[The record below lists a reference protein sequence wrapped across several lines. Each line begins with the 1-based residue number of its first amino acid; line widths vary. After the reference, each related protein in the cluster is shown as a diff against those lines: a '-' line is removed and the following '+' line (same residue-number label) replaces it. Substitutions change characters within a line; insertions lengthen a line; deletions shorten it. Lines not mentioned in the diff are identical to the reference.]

1 MNIVNEYG
9 IIGIYYIC
17 VNVIAFI
24 LYGLDK
30 KYARE
35 GRWRIPEKTLLGIAL
50 IGGAAGAW
58 IGMQTFRH
66 KTKHMSFRMLVPLFA
81 VVHMWMIVRYTN
93 LIQWSLNHEIVLV
106 I

>member
-1 MNIVNEYG
+1 MNIVNEYR

-17 VNVIAFI
+17 VNIIAFI

-35 GRWRIPEKTLLGIAL
+35 GRWRIPEKTLLGIAM

-66 KTKHMSFRMLVPLFA
+66 KTKHMSFRTLVPLFA
-81 VVHMWMIVRYTN
+81 VVHVWMLVRYMN
-93 LIQWSLNHEIVLV
+93 LI
-106 I
+106 

>member
-1 MNIVNEYG
+1 MNTELSEYTTS
-9 IIGIYYIC
+9 YYIC
-17 VNVIAFI
+17 VNIIAFI

-35 GRWRIPEKTLLGIAL
+35 GRWRIPEKTLLGIAM

-81 VVHMWMIVRYTN
+81 VVHVWIIIRYTN
-93 LIQWSLNHEIVLV
+93 LM
-106 I
+106 

>member
-35 GRWRIPEKTLLGIAL
+35 VRRRIPEKTLLGIAL

-93 LIQWSLNHEIVLV
+93 LI
-106 I
+106 

>member
-17 VNVIAFI
+17 VNIIAFI

-30 KYARE
+30 KYSRE
-35 GRWRIPEKTLLGIAL
+35 GRWRIPVKTLLGIAM
-50 IGGAAGAW
+50 IGGAVGAW

-81 VVHMWMIVRYTN
+81 VVHVWIIIRYTN
-93 LIQWSLNHEIVLV
+93 LM
-106 I
+106 

>member
-17 VNVIAFI
+17 INIIAFI

-35 GRWRIPEKTLLGIAL
+35 GRWRISEKTLLGIAMV
-50 IGGAAGAW
+50 GGAAGAW

-66 KTKHMSFRMLVPLFA
+66 KTKHMLFRTLVPLFA
-81 VVHMWMIVRYTN
+81 VVHMWIIVSAQN
-93 LIQWSLNHEIVLV
+93 SLIKL
-106 I
+106 

>member
-1 MNIVNEYG
+1 MNILSEFGLIGLYYLGVN
-9 IIGIYYIC
+9 I
-17 VNVIAFI
+17 IAFI

-35 GRWRIPEKTLLGIAL
+35 GRWRIPEKTLLGIAM

-66 KTKHMSFRMLVPLFA
+66 KTKHLSFRVLVPVF
-81 VVHMWMIVRYTN
+81 
-93 LIQWSLNHEIVLV
+93 VLV
-106 I
+106 HVGIIYKLFLP

>member
-1 MNIVNEYG
+1 MNIVNEYR

-17 VNVIAFI
+17 VNIIAFI

-66 KTKHMSFRMLVPLFA
+66 KTKHMSFRTLVPLFA
-81 VVHMWMIVRYTN
+81 VVHVWMLVRYMN
-93 LIQWSLNHEIVLV
+93 LI
-106 I
+106 

>member
-17 VNVIAFI
+17 VNIIAFI

-58 IGMQTFRH
+58 IVMQTFRH
-66 KTKHMSFRMLVPLFA
+66 KTKHMSFRTLVPLFA

-93 LIQWSLNHEIVLV
+93 LI
-106 I
+106 

>member
-9 IIGIYYIC
+9 IIGINYIC

-93 LIQWSLNHEIVLV
+93 LI
-106 I
+106 

>member
-30 KYARE
+30 KYAME
-35 GRWRIPEKTLLGIAL
+35 VRWRIPEKTLLGIAL

-66 KTKHMSFRMLVPLFA
+66 KTKHLSFRMLVPLFA

-93 LIQWSLNHEIVLV
+93 LI
-106 I
+106 

>member
-9 IIGIYYIC
+9 ITGIYYIC

-66 KTKHMSFRMLVPLFA
+66 KTKHMSFRTLVPLFA

-93 LIQWSLNHEIVLV
+93 LI
-106 I
+106 

>member
-35 GRWRIPEKTLLGIAL
+35 GRWRIPEKTLLGSAL

-93 LIQWSLNHEIVLV
+93 LI
-106 I
+106 

>member
-1 MNIVNEYG
+1 MNVINEFGMIGLYYLCMNI
-9 IIGIYYIC
+9 
-17 VNVIAFI
+17 IAFI

-35 GRWRIPEKTLLGIAL
+35 GRWRIPEKTLLGIAM

-66 KTKHMSFRMLVPLFA
+66 KTKHLSFRVLVPVFI
-81 VVHMWMIVRYTN
+81 VVHVGIIAFMIR
-93 LIQWSLNHEIVLV
+93 
-106 I
+106 

>member
-66 KTKHMSFRMLVPLFA
+66 KTKHMSFRTLVPLFA

-93 LIQWSLNHEIVLV
+93 LISWSLNHEIVLA

>member
-1 MNIVNEYG
+1 MNIVNEYR

-17 VNVIAFI
+17 VNIIAFI

-35 GRWRIPEKTLLGIAL
+35 GRWRIPEKTLLGIAM

-66 KTKHMSFRMLVPLFA
+66 KTKHMSFRTLVPLFA
-81 VVHMWMIVRYTN
+81 VVHVWIIVRCTN
-93 LIQWSLNHEIVLV
+93 LI
-106 I
+106 

>member
-1 MNIVNEYG
+1 MNIANEYG

-17 VNVIAFI
+17 VNIIAFI

-35 GRWRIPEKTLLGIAL
+35 GRWRIPEKTLLGIAM

-66 KTKHMSFRMLVPLFA
+66 KTKHMSFRTLVPLFA

-93 LIQWSLNHEIVLV
+93 LI
-106 I
+106 

>member
-66 KTKHMSFRMLVPLFA
+66 KTKHMSFWTLVPLFA

-93 LIQWSLNHEIVLV
+93 LI
-106 I
+106 

>member
-17 VNVIAFI
+17 VKVIAFI

-66 KTKHMSFRMLVPLFA
+66 KTKHMSFRTLVPLFA

-93 LIQWSLNHEIVLV
+93 LI
-106 I
+106 

>member
-66 KTKHMSFRMLVPLFA
+66 KTKRMSFRMLVPLFA

-93 LIQWSLNHEIVLV
+93 LI
-106 I
+106 

>member
-17 VNVIAFI
+17 VNIIAFI

-35 GRWRIPEKTLLGIAL
+35 GRWRIPEKTLLGIAM

-66 KTKHMSFRMLVPLFA
+66 K
-81 VVHMWMIVRYTN
+81 
-93 LIQWSLNHEIVLV
+93 
-106 I
+106 

>member
-24 LYGLDK
+24 LYSLDK

-35 GRWRIPEKTLLGIAL
+35 GRWRIPEKTLLGIAM

-66 KTKHMSFRMLVPLFA
+66 KTKHMSFRTLVPLFA
-81 VVHMWMIVRYTN
+81 VVHVWIIIRYTN
-93 LIQWSLNHEIVLV
+93 LM
-106 I
+106 

>member
-17 VNVIAFI
+17 VNIIAFI

-35 GRWRIPEKTLLGIAL
+35 GRWRIPEKTLLGIAM

-66 KTKHMSFRMLVPLFA
+66 KTKHMSFRTLVPLLA
-81 VVHMWMIVRYTN
+81 VVHVWIIVRCTN
-93 LIQWSLNHEIVLV
+93 LI
-106 I
+106 

>member
-93 LIQWSLNHEIVLV
+93 LT
-106 I
+106 

>member
-17 VNVIAFI
+17 VNIIAFI

-35 GRWRIPEKTLLGIAL
+35 GRWRIPEKTLLGIAM

-66 KTKHMSFRMLVPLFA
+66 KTKHMSFRALVPLFA
-81 VVHMWMIVRYTN
+81 VVHVWIIIRYTN
-93 LIQWSLNHEIVLV
+93 LM
-106 I
+106 

>member
-17 VNVIAFI
+17 ANIIAFI

-35 GRWRIPEKTLLGIAL
+35 GRWRILEKTLLGIAM

-66 KTKHMSFRMLVPLFA
+66 KTKHMSFRTLVPLFA
-81 VVHMWMIVRYTN
+81 VVHAWIIIRYTN
-93 LIQWSLNHEIVLV
+93 LM
-106 I
+106 

>member
-35 GRWRIPEKTLLGIAL
+35 GRWRIPEKTLLGITL

-66 KTKHMSFRMLVPLFA
+66 KTKHMSFRTLVPLFA

-93 LIQWSLNHEIVLV
+93 LI
-106 I
+106 

>member
-50 IGGAAGAW
+50 IGGVAGAW

-93 LIQWSLNHEIVLV
+93 LI
-106 I
+106 

>member
-1 MNIVNEYG
+1 MDIVNEYG

-17 VNVIAFI
+17 VNIIAFI

-35 GRWRIPEKTLLGIAL
+35 GRWRISEKTLLGIAM
-50 IGGAAGAW
+50 IGGAVGAW

-66 KTKHMSFRMLVPLFA
+66 KTKHMSFRTLVPLF
-81 VVHMWMIVRYTN
+81 VVIHAGIIARYTN
-93 LIQWSLNHEIVLV
+93 LI
-106 I
+106 

>member
-35 GRWRIPEKTLLGIAL
+35 GRWRIPEKTLLGIVL

-66 KTKHMSFRMLVPLFA
+66 KTKHMSFRTLVPLFA

-93 LIQWSLNHEIVLV
+93 LI
-106 I
+106 

>member
-1 MNIVNEYG
+1 MDILSKFGVIGLYYLCVNIV
-9 IIGIYYIC
+9 
-17 VNVIAFI
+17 AFI

-35 GRWRIPEKTLLGIAL
+35 GRWRIPEKTLLGIAM

-66 KTKHMSFRMLVPLFA
+66 KTKHLSFRVLVPLF
-81 VVHMWMIVRYTN
+81 VVAHVGIIYK
-93 LIQWSLNHEIVLV
+93 LI
-106 I
+106 

>member
-35 GRWRIPEKTLLGIAL
+35 GRWRIPENTLLGIAL

-93 LIQWSLNHEIVLV
+93 LI
-106 I
+106 

>member
-35 GRWRIPEKTLLGIAL
+35 GRWRIPEKTLLGITM

-66 KTKHMSFRMLVPLFA
+66 KTKHMSFRTLVPLFA
-81 VVHMWMIVRYTN
+81 VVHMWMIGRYTN
-93 LIQWSLNHEIVLV
+93 LI
-106 I
+106 

>member
-1 MNIVNEYG
+1 MKNERTEEDDNMNIVNEYG

-66 KTKHMSFRMLVPLFA
+66 KSKHMSFRMLVPLFA
-81 VVHMWMIVRYTN
+81 VVHMLMIVRYTN
-93 LIQWSLNHEIVLV
+93 LI
-106 I
+106 